1 MNVSASTS
9 VDEPEVFL
17 RVVNHVAIL
26 TLNRP
31 KALNALSHEMIR
43 ELTDLIEQCRMDDNI
58 VALILRG
65 AGEKGFC
72 AGGDVRALYRS
83 VTRGDG
89 SWKQFFVDEYR
100 LDYALH
106 VFPKPF
112 VALMD
117 GIVMGGGMG
126 LAQGADL
133 RVVTERTKMAMPET
147 KIGFL
152 PDVGATCFLNAMPIE
167 YALYVG
173 LTGVTLSGPDAVRLR
188 LADVCVQ
195 SGWLATFEE
204 RLSRMSTT
212 GDLLESLRNVFEP
225 PGNVIPHALLASSA
239 PLVLRHFER
248 HSSIERTVDS
258 LRRDLDAGPPREVRQ
273 WLDATLDA
281 LNAHS
286 PTMLHVTREAL
297 FRGRRMTLAECFR
310 MELCIGRRAIEDG
323 DFREG
328 VRALLIDKDNRP
340 RWTPA
345 ALPEVRAERVKHFL
359 TSPWRLDAHPLI
371 DLGVDAAP
379 PPATST
385 PVSSTREGQA
395 APEYVLP

>member
-1 MNVSASTS
+1 LNSAASNRA
-9 VDEPEVFL
+9 DEPQVLF
-17 RVVNHVAIL
+17 RVVNRVAIL

-31 KALNALSHEMIR
+31 KALNALSNEMIR
-43 ELTDLIEQCRMDDNI
+43 ELTRLVEQCRVDDDI
-58 VALILRG
+58 VALVLRG

-72 AGGDVRALYRS
+72 AGGDVRALYHC
-83 VTRGDG
+83 VTRGDN
-89 SWKQFFVDEYR
+89 SWKQFFINEYR

-106 VFPKPF
+106 VFPKPL

-152 PDVGATCFLNAMPIE
+152 PDVGATRFLNAMPIE

-195 SGWLATFEE
+195 SGWLSTFEQ
-204 RLSRMSTT
+204 RLSRMPTG

-225 PGNVIPHALLASSA
+225 PGNVVPHALLASSSQ
-239 PLVLRHFER
+239 LILRHFER
-248 HSSIERTVDS
+248 HASIERMIET
-258 LRRDLDAGPPREVRQ
+258 LRRDWDSGPPREIRQ
-273 WLDATLDA
+273 WLEATLDA
-281 LNAHS
+281 LSAHS
-286 PTMLHVTREAL
+286 PTMLQVTREAL
-297 FRGRRMTLAECFR
+297 DRGRRMTLAECFR
-310 MELCIGRRAIEDG
+310 MELCIGQRAIVDG

-345 ALPEVRAERVKHFL
+345 TLAEVRPERVKHFL
-359 TSPWRLDAHPLI
+359 TCPWRMDAHPLA
-371 DLGVDAAP
+371 DLGVGIEE
-379 PPATST
+379 
-385 PVSSTREGQA
+385 SSVA
-395 APEYVLP
+395 N